1 MVAIKNSRFNIGDW
15 VVHYYYGVGQVKDIV
30 EKGLDGN
37 EKIFYKVSTKDI
49 DYWIP
54 LEEEDSDHIEPIR
67 SKKDFN
73 QALKIIAEA
82 PEPIAQHHKTRKKR
96 IHDRWL
102 EGNLQSR
109 ARLLRDLH
117 GRLKLEKLSFSE
129 KEMLEKVRLFFI
141 NEWIITDQSLTR
153 KEAKKKI
160 RKALKE
166 GVKKARKAQTDTE
179 EQI

>member
-1 MVAIKNSRFNIGDW
+1 MVKIENSRFEVGDW
-15 VVHYYYGVGQVKDIV
+15 VVHYYYGVGKVEDIV

-54 LEEEDSDHIEPIR
+54 LEDEDTDHIEPIR

-73 QALKIIAEA
+73 QALETIAEA
-82 PEPIAQHHKTRKKR
+82 PQPIAKHHKTRKKR

-102 EGNLQSR
+102 EGNLESR
-109 ARLLRDLH
+109 AKLLRDLH

-129 KEMLEKVRLFFI
+129 KEMLEKVRRFFI
-141 NEWIITDQSLTR
+141 NEWIITDDSLTK
-153 KEAKKKI
+153 KEARKI
-160 RKALKE
+160 LREALND
-166 GVKKARKAQTDTE
+166 GVKKAREIQKETE
-179 EQI
+179 DE